1 MKPTDFIPTMQQKVA
16 TTAIGPSALRNQGKG
31 VLRAAQLFLAKVS
44 LSKIPRSDLNEFEE
58 WLDWQ
63 TKKLLEALPVKG
75 KPWGTARKAMNLFL
89 RDVLYNRYLCYKSGL
104 ETIEPWLEIPLDSAV
119 AKGLKRL
126 GQRGQLPSWPGLKKL
141 TKPVS
146 QRFQEFASELA
157 EQEGVER
164 IHLDIYLWLENR

>member
-31 VLRAAQLFLAKVS
+31 VLSAAQLFLAKVS

-63 TKKLLEALPVKG
+63 TEKLLEVLPVKG
-75 KPWGTARKAMNLFL
+75 KPWGTARKAINLFL

-126 GQRGQLPSWPGLKKL
+126 GQRGQLPRWPGLKKL

-157 EQEGVER
+157 EQNGVER